1 MQQSVGVII
10 SLAKQVGGRGKLV
23 SCQVRNAVKALLAR
37 TRLGQICKIFT
48 SDDETVATLMTEPK
62 PAKHSQEIQLVIDSS
77 LQNVPLVGV
86 AINAL
91 CASLSLGQTDAYQ
104 VELCAVEAVTNAIKH
119 AYDNR
124 LGFSVQ
130 VLFTTYPDKL
140 VLAVCDEGKK
150 MSKLIVPA
158 LDFDPTD
165 LEHLPEGGMGLF
177 LIHSIMDQVTYTSQH
192 GKNTLTMIKKL

>member
-1 MQQSVGVII
+1 M
-10 SLAKQVGGRGKLV
+10 
-23 SCQVRNAVKALLAR
+23 
-37 TRLGQICKIFT
+37 
-48 SDDETVATLMTEPK
+48 LMTEPK

-77 LQNVPLVGV
+77 LQNVSLVGV

-91 CASLSLGQTDAYQ
+91 CASLSLSQTDAYQ
-104 VELCAVEAVTNAIKH
+104 IELCAVEAVTNAIKH

-124 LGFSVQ
+124 RGFPVQ
-130 VLFTTYPDKL
+130 VCFTTHPDKL

-150 MSKLIVPA
+150 MSKLVVPS

-165 LEHLPEGGMGLF
+165 REHLPEGGMGLF
-177 LIHSIMDQVTYTSQH
+177 LIHSVMDKVTYTSRH